1 MNGSAK
7 IIGQLERGDIEI
19 TLPRAAACA
28 VVATAAAVVCDGGFN
43 CTRLTERSTGHLRGE
58 LDGGGTAVELSAPQG
73 QIFIQMD

>member
-28 VVATAAAVVCDGGFN
+28 VVATTAAVA
-43 CTRLTERSTGHLRGE
+43 TEGSIGL
-58 LDGGGTAVELSAPQG
+58 V
-73 QIFIQMD
+73 